1 MSKTIKGIEKKRGW
15 YYYRPSKAGLKVRPK
30 AIALKTKNLDE
41 AIQKIIDL
49 RGVNFQSSAR
59 SISEWFEIYIQARRD
74 AKTYQPKQID
84 EVERM
89 VPNFFNIV
97 GRHADPSGVNESHVS
112 EWWVELTKSDRQP
125 VSNLKF
131 LRYGSAFFT
140 WLMDS
145 QKVIKDN
152 PFRKVMRGSKIDKSM
167 NVVATKVFEFWTVK
181 ERNKILKTLKRYRT
195 DRKENL
201 TFILLMGFYT
211 GMRIREI
218 LNCKWKWF
226 HFKKVKGKTLGS
238 VSIMNEPGIFTTK
251 SGKTRRIPM
260 PDVLVDFVQNMKR
273 GNPDDYVLHSEI
285 GAGTEKVSGRR
296 YCPRSLYEKFIKH
309 CGYTVKGNGFHKMR
323 HTYAHSRIEAGTT
336 EAKIVEW
343 LGFSWQIYN
352 KHYKGVSEFD
362 EEANLI

>member
-145 QKVIKDN
+145 QKSD
-152 PFRKVMRGSKIDKSM
+152 
-167 NVVATKVFEFWTVK
+167 
-181 ERNKILKTLKRYRT
+181 
-195 DRKENL
+195 
-201 TFILLMGFYT
+201 
-211 GMRIREI
+211 
-218 LNCKWKWF
+218 
-226 HFKKVKGKTLGS
+226 
-238 VSIMNEPGIFTTK
+238 
-251 SGKTRRIPM
+251 
-260 PDVLVDFVQNMKR
+260 
-273 GNPDDYVLHSEI
+273 
-285 GAGTEKVSGRR
+285 
-296 YCPRSLYEKFIKH
+296 
-309 CGYTVKGNGFHKMR
+309 
-323 HTYAHSRIEAGTT
+323 
-336 EAKIVEW
+336 
-343 LGFSWQIYN
+343 
-352 KHYKGVSEFD
+352 
-362 EEANLI
+362 